1 MSNFDEVEHKPL
13 RDFNRTAFVYNLL
26 EDAGQAPVE
35 DYLSQFSEE
44 DKKSIFTMAKAVKK
58 LGVKR
63 VRELVTQGVV
73 FTEYPTEE
81 EQVFIDMEKTLDEV

>member
-1 MSNFDEVEHKPL
+1 MSSFNEVEHKPL

-44 DKKSIFTMAKAVKK
+44 DRKSIFTMAKAVNK
-58 LGVKR
+58 LGAKR
-63 VRELVTQGVV
+63 VRELVTHGVV
-73 FTEYPTEE
+73 FTEYPTQEE
-81 EQVFIDMEKTLDEV
+81 KVYIDVEKTLDEV